1 MDVRGKVA
9 IVTGGGRGIGRAI
22 ALELARNGA
31 AVAPTDIN
39 VADAEAVAAD
49 VAAMGRASLGTAV
62 DVKDGFIHFST
73 ARQAAETARRHFAGQ
88 SGLVLVKVN
97 PALLQADL
105 KWEASRN
112 GDLFPHLY
120 GSLPT
125 AAATD
130 VRPLP
135 LGDDG
140 IPILPEFQS
149 GH

>member
-1 MDVRGKVA
+1 MKPAASMRPCGSPP
-9 IVTGGGRGIGRAI
+9 RHS
-22 ALELARNGA
+22 AR
-31 AVAPTDIN
+31 VM
-39 VADAEAVAAD
+39 DAEPIYKICAAGEWAQAVRQ
-49 VAAMGRASLGTAV
+49 GRYIGTAV

>member
-1 MDVRGKVA
+1 M
-9 IVTGGGRGIGRAI
+9 
-22 ALELARNGA
+22 
-31 AVAPTDIN
+31 
-39 VADAEAVAAD
+39 DAEPIYKICVAGEWAQAVRQ
-49 VAAMGRASLGTAV
+49 GRYIGSAV